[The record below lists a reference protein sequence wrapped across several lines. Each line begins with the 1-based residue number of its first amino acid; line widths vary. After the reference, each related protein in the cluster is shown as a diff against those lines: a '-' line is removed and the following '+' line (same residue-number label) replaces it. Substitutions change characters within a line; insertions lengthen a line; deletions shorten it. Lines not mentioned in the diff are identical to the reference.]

1 MAVLTAAVTAAALAA
16 ASVACLV
23 GLPRPGA
30 VRLEVL
36 RSPEPSGSTAPPLWS
51 VVALTAP
58 PVLLLLGPVVALLL
72 VLGVMVLW
80 RAREVRRR
88 AAGRREERRRAVEAC
103 GALAGELRAGRPPG
117 AALAV
122 AAELAIGPSRDA
134 LRSAAA
140 AAGLGG
146 DVAAALLTTERT
158 LSGRPLSGR
167 PLSGPPSSGPPSSG
181 RHVPGRPSPGTA
193 TAVPEVLRALAAC
206 WTVCA
211 ASGSGLATAVDRLGE
226 GLRADQDRR
235 RAVEAELAG
244 PRATAGMLAV
254 LPVAGLLLATG
265 LGADPAGVL
274 LHTPLG
280 LACLVGGLLLDGL
293 GLLWT
298 GRLVARAGGS
308 G

>member
-1 MAVLTAAVTAAALAA
+1 MSPAVLAAVLMAAA
-16 ASVACLV
+16 VGCLV
-23 GLPRPGA
+23 GLPRPGGLRLKGVGVFPAASRRVPPFWLPAALA
-30 VRLEVL
+30 V
-36 RSPEPSGSTAPPLWS
+36 AP
-51 VVALTAP
+51 AA
-58 PVLLLLGPVVALLL
+58 LLLGPVVALLL
-72 VLGVMVLW
+72 SVGTL
-80 RAREVRRR
+80 AVRRTAAVRRHTAARR
-88 AAGRREERRRAVEAC
+88 AERRRAVEAC
-103 GALAGELRAGRPPG
+103 ATLAGELRAGRSPA

-122 AAELAIGPSRDA
+122 AAELACGPSRDV
-134 LRSAAA
+134 LQSAAA
-140 AAGLGG
+140 AARLGG
-146 DVAAALLTTERT
+146 DVAGALLPTEA
-158 LSGRPLSGR
+158 PV
-167 PLSGPPSSGPPSSG
+167 SGP
-181 RHVPGRPSPGTA
+181 A

-211 ASGSGLATAVDRLGE
+211 ASGSGLAAAVDRLEE

-254 LPVAGLLLATG
+254 LPLAGLLLATG
-265 LGADPAGVL
+265 LGADPTHVL

-280 LACLVGGLLLDGL
+280 LVCLVGGLFLDGL